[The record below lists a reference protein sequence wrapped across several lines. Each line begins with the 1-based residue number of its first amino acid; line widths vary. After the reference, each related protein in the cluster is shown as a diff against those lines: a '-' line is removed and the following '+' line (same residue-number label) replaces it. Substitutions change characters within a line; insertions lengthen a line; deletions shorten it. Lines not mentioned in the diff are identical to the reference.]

1 MLRPRELEEY
11 VCILN
16 EVARDALESM
26 SARRETEGKTEGEIP
41 DLEGELL
48 KWTAECKEFSVLER
62 ISPLLVVPM

>member
-48 KWTAECKEFSVLER
+48 KWTAECKGFSILER
-62 ISPLLVVPM
+62 ISPLFVAPM